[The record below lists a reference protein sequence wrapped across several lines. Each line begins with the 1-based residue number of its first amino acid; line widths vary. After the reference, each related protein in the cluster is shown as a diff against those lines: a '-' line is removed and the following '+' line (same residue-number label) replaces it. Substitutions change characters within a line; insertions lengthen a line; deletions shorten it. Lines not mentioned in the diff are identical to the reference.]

1 MSKEKTFNPR
11 SARTPGEAEQKYV
24 IAHGAPPHYVDGYGR
39 VGPGAIVSLAPGV
52 SPGRWMVEVSP
63 EDAAKASADESDA
76 QRLAVLAAAKIK
88 ANGNSGDRTR
98 KEQADHSANMAKALA
113 DQEAAQRE
121 ADAIAKAA
129 KAADE
134 AKQAT
139 DALGA
144 EKQRADVLQSQLEAS
159 QHELAAVQVQLQKF
173 TEAEAAKG
181 EVKADAKSK

>member
-1 MSKEKTFNPR
+1 MSNAQTFKPR
-11 SARTPGEAEQKYV
+11 TARTPSDTEQKYV
-24 IAHGAPPHYVDGYGR
+24 IAHGAPKHYVDGYGL

-52 SPGRWMVEVSP
+52 EPGRWMVEVNP

-88 ANGNSGDRTR
+88 VNGNSEDRTR
-98 KEQADHSANMAKALA
+98 KQQADQAAAMANALA
-113 DQEAAQRE
+113 GQEAAQRE

-139 DALGA
+139 DALDA
-144 EKQRADVLQSQLEAS
+144 EKQRATELQAQLDAANTA
-159 QHELAAVQVQLQKF
+159 LAATQ
-173 TEAEAAKG
+173 TELDSLKG
-181 EVKADAKSK
+181 GPDKSGNKK